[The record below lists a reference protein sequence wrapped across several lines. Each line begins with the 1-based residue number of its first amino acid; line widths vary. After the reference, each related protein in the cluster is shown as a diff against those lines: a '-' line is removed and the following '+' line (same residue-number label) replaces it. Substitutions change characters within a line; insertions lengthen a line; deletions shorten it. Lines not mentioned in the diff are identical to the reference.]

1 MIWTSPAW
9 ISTLGIAA
17 WSIFSWV
24 QGVEAHQ
31 VSYTAHLKEYEQMG
45 TVLGQIQKA
54 LEKID
59 TKQNEAIKRDMTL
72 QGDGKPGDFGTS
84 DAFVMI
90 NMESDARI
98 YENQGR
104 VKVINLSRENRPER
118 VLSINGTV
126 SDRATN
132 TLITFSR
139 RAADL
144 LQVEGSIKIRLEP
157 VLEE

>member
-1 MIWTSPAW
+1 MVLS
-9 ISTLGIAA
+9 A

-24 QGVEAHQ
+24 EGVEAHQ

-45 TVLGQIQKA
+45 TVLGQIQKS

-72 QGDGKPGDFGTS
+72 HGEGRPGDFGAS
-84 DAFVMI
+84 DSFVMI

-98 YENQGR
+98 YDGQER
-104 VKVINLSRENRPER
+104 VRIINLSRENKPER
-118 VLSINGTV
+118 VFNINGTV
-126 SDRATN
+126 SDRVTN
-132 TLITFSR
+132 RLITFSR

-144 LQVEGSIKIRLEP
+144 LQVEGPIKIRLEP